1 MWGNDLRNENVLS
14 RWRKTVKDGDDWMS
28 SGREFQRTDAASGN
42 ERRPTVDR
50 RNDGTRS
57 EWVDDDRSRRRP
69 GRSAIR
75 VSWLR
80 YGGARP
86 CSTRY
91 AMTAT
96 LKSTRSGRRN
106 QTSRCF
112 SSSKSVTSVFW
123 PFLAVFP
130 TFWSLFSDTVYKL
143 DSPTF
148 HNDAITPRAISVSL
162 GSKFVLKKLTEVPVI
177 QTDSYCH

>member
-1 MWGNDLRNENVLS
+1 
-14 RWRKTVKDGDDWMS
+14 MS
-28 SGREFQRTDAASGN
+28 SGRKFQRTDAATGN

-50 RNDGTRS
+50 QNDGTRS

-80 YGGARP
+80 DGGVRP

-106 QTSRCF
+106 QC
-112 SSSKSVTSVFW
+112 SVAWASVMW
-123 PFLAVFP
+123 LV
-130 TFWSLFSDTVYKL
+130 LVL
-143 DSPTF
+143 GL
-148 HNDAITPRAISVSL
+148 RASVR
-162 GSKFVLKKLTEVPVI
+162 VT
-177 QTDSYCH
+177 Y

>member
-1 MWGNDLRNENVLS
+1 
-14 RWRKTVKDGDDWMS
+14 MS
-28 SGREFQRTDAASGN
+28 SVREFQRMDAATGN

-57 EWVDDDRSRRRP
+57 EWLEDERSRRRP

-96 LKSTRSGRRN
+96 LKSTRSSRRN
-106 QTSRCF
+106 QCSCFGSTAWTTCSARLGTISGVTETAADYGLTICSGFTKFHTSLAFGINENMAFCVYCKIAKW
-112 SSSKSVTSVFW
+112 STKYVAINWLHSKIVCNLYSAAKM
-123 PFLAVFP
+123 LC
-130 TFWSLFSDTVYKL
+130 YK
-143 DSPTF
+143 
-148 HNDAITPRAISVSL
+148 
-162 GSKFVLKKLTEVPVI
+162 
-177 QTDSYCH
+177 